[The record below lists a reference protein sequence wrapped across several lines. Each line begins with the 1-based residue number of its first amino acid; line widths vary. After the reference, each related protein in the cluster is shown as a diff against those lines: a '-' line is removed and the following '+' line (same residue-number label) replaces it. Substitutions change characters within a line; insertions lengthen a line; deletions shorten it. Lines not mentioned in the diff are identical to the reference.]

1 MRIIGKKYVN
11 LQYLN
16 NKEEIIIMPQI
27 FRYLKFIFSFLS
39 NEHLPLHVHVSDE
52 NDNQSIFDL
61 IITDGI
67 LVDIKVRQKAGY
79 KPMSEKNQGIVKAF
93 IYAYYTQIVTKW
105 FEYFVLH
112 KSIKSETISKLENLT
127 VDIQKLVGEM
137 QELNKHF
144 YPTPKKQAKKTSKS
158 KKK

>member
-1 MRIIGKKYVN
+1 
-11 LQYLN
+11 
-16 NKEEIIIMPQI
+16 MPQI

-39 NEHLPLHVHVSDE
+39 NEHLPPHVHVSDE

-67 LVDIKVRQKAGY
+67 LVDIKVRQKTGY
-79 KPMSEKNQGIVKAF
+79 TPLSEKNQGVVKTF
-93 IYAYYTQIVTKW
+93 ICAYYAQIVTKW

-112 KSIKSETISKLENLT
+112 KRIKPETIRKLENLT
-127 VDIQKLVGEM
+127 VDTQKLVDEILD
-137 QELNKHF
+137 LNKHF
-144 YPTPKKQAKKTSKS
+144 HPTIKKQAKS